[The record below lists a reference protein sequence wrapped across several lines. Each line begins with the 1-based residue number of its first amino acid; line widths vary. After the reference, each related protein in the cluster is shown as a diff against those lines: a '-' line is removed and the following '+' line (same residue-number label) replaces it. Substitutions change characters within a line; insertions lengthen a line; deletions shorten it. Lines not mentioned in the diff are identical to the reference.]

1 MAALAACRGATVEV
15 DEGTPRISYD
25 ADASGDAT
33 PSDATGAPAI
43 DAAKRVDAT
52 TDATEP
58 DARPPDGDGAD
69 PDEPDADDPD
79 GASCAASS
87 FCAGECRDL
96 QTDPDHCGA
105 CFRSCGA
112 SNVCAGGACR
122 CGATNDV
129 KCADATV
136 DLNVDNANCGRCGN
150 FCAGSCACG
159 RCQVTLAH
167 DVGYGSQ
174 LVVAPSGLYWTDT
187 LGEVNRIAGGGPA
200 VVVAT
205 GQNLASRVAVDAT
218 SVYWIATN
226 LDAGRIEIWTAPVD
240 GGTPRIFATPI
251 DQPSGAIAVDGT
263 NVYWASSNGL
273 LFALPRGGGDG
284 GGPVLIATGSQ
295 LEGFV
300 ATPSGLYWNDG
311 YAIMK
316 AAPDAGGPTGLAQ
329 APAVPVAFAADGVDL
344 YWTSA
349 GPDDLMALALDGGT
363 PYPLTAGAVTLAA
376 DGTSVYFGH
385 GPHGS
390 LAKMPAGGG
399 PITELAWDQDVVSL
413 AVDATSV
420 YWTDAMG
427 GTIEKL
433 TPK

>member
-1 MAALAACRGATVEV
+1 VAALAACRGSTVEV
-15 DEGTPRISYD
+15 DEGTPRVSYD
-25 ADASGDAT
+25 ADASSDTT
-33 PSDATGAPAI
+33 PSDATGAAAV
-43 DAAKRVDAT
+43 DAAKRIDAA
-52 TDATEP
+52 TDATES
-58 DARPPDGDGAD
+58 DGRPADGDGAD

-79 GASCAASS
+79 GASCEPWA

-129 KCADATV
+129 TCAGATV
-136 DLNVDNANCGRCGN
+136 DLNADNANCGRCGN
-150 FCAGSCACG
+150 VCTGSCACG

-167 DVGYGSQ
+167 DVASESRI
-174 LVVAPSGLYWTDT
+174 VVGPSGLYWTDPLAET
-187 LGEVNRIAGGGPA
+187 VNRMAGGDPA
-200 VVVAT
+200 VAVAT
-205 GQNLASRVAVDAT
+205 GQNVASGIAVDAT
-218 SVYWIATN
+218 GVYWIASN
-226 LDAGRIEIWTAPVD
+226 LDAGRIEIWTAPID
-240 GGTPRIFATPI
+240 GGAPRILAAPTDP
-251 DQPSGAIAVDGT
+251 PLGAIAADGT
-263 NVYWASSNGL
+263 NVYWASSNGG
-273 LFALPRGGGDG
+273 LFALPSGDG
-284 GGPVLIATGSQ
+284 GGPALIATGSQ
-295 LEGFV
+295 LGGFV
-300 ATPSGLYWNDG
+300 ATPNGLYWNDG
-311 YAIMK
+311 YTIMK
-316 AAPDAGGPTGLAQ
+316 AAPDAGGTTGLAQ

-344 YWTSA
+344 YWTSI

-385 GPHGS
+385 GPRGS

-420 YWTDAMG
+420 YWIDAMG